1 MLSTTWDVLAIF
13 ILALFMVLMDV
24 AILLLLVIFELL
36 FYVVKGIAVRCLDMT
51 LTGGG
56 INPRDDGSTPG

>member
-1 MLSTTWDVLAIF
+1 
-13 ILALFMVLMDV
+13 MVLMDV
-24 AILLLLVIFELL
+24 AILLLVIFELL